1 MYADST
7 ETPQGLGVEVPPGS
21 ESTAERQ
28 RTQREHGISHAR
40 LPRNRTGERRLDR
53 LNNHLA
59 QTAGLPSDASEVMQ
73 SGQEPPV
80 ETNETGLA
88 AQGKS

>member
-1 MYADST
+1 
-7 ETPQGLGVEVPPGS
+7 
-21 ESTAERQ
+21 
-28 RTQREHGISHAR
+28 
-40 LPRNRTGERRLDR
+40 

-59 QTAGLPSDASEVMQ
+59 RSGRLPSDASEVMQ

>member
-1 MYADST
+1 MCAGST

-28 RTQREHGISHAR
+28 RAQREHGRSHAR
-40 LPRNRTGERRLDR
+40 LPRNRAGERRLDR

-59 QTAGLPSDASEVMQ
+59 HSARLPPEASE
-73 SGQEPPV
+73 ERV
-80 ETNETGLA
+80 EGSPIKE
-88 AQGKS
+88 